1 MDHWKIRKRFVDT
14 RASKNDEEDIEYRL
28 VNWLQQLQK
37 DQNQVSYEKHTE

>member
-14 RASKNDEEDIEYRL
+14 RAANNDEEDIEYRL
-28 VNWLQQLQK
+28 VNWLNQLQK